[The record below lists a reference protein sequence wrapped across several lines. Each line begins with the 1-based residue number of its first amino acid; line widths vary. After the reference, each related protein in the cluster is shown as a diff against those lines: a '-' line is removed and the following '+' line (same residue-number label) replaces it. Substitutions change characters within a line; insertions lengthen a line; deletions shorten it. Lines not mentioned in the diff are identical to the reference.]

1 MKKKT
6 AAAAATGD
14 KTRQELCG
22 GVRSVA
28 VGLHV
33 DDERIRIQD
42 QMSATGYIGP
52 VIVPTP
58 KLHDNDN
65 SAAVSVNDLLKS
77 QLLRRR

>member
-42 QMSATGYIGP
+42 
-52 VIVPTP
+52 
-58 KLHDNDN
+58 
-65 SAAVSVNDLLKS
+65 
-77 QLLRRR
+77 